1 MEALHMLPALRS
13 ALLVFAS
20 LCSVNSAAAAQPKI
34 GDKLPTVVL
43 GGDLGA
49 KVDGTPWSSETI
61 KDRTWILFYIS
72 PSHRDENESFKDA
85 LNAAKF
91 PRDKVASVAVI
102 NMASSWVPNMIIE
115 SSLKTNQQKFPFVTY
130 VKDLQK
136 ILVKEWKLNDDA
148 FDVVIF
154 DKTGKVLAHYSG
166 EITPKETED
175 TLNLI
180 KRTL

>member
-1 MEALHMLPALRS
+1 MLPALRT
-13 ALLVFAS
+13 ALIVFAS
-20 LCSVNSAAAAQPKI
+20 LCSANFASAAQLKV

-43 GGDLGA
+43 TGDLGA
-49 KVDGTPWSSETI
+49 RIDGKPWYSDTI
-61 KDRTWILFYIS
+61 KDFTWILFYIS
-72 PSHRDENESFKDA
+72 PSHRDENEAFKNA
-85 LNAAKF
+85 LDAAKF
-91 PRDKVASVAVI
+91 PHDKVASVAVI

-115 SSLKTNQQKFPFVTY
+115 SSLKKNQQKFPFVTY

-136 ILVKEWKLNDDA
+136 VLVKEWQLNDDA

-154 DKTGKVLAHYSG
+154 DKSGKVLAHYTG